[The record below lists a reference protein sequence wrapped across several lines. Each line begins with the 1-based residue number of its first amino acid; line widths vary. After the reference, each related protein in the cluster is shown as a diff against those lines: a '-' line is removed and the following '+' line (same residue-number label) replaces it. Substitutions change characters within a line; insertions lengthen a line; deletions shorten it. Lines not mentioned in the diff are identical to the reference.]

1 MKKTKNHQNVTENDL
16 KYLQRMITGV
26 GLRAFGPFLIPLLCL
41 EICMIHEIKAT
52 VNQINDFEPKQS
64 KTDYI

>member
-1 MKKTKNHQNVTENDL
+1 
-16 KYLQRMITGV
+16 MITGV
-26 GLRAFGPFLIPLLCL
+26 GLKAFGPFLIPLLCL

-52 VNQINDFEPKQS
+52 VNQIILKNNDFGPKQS

>member
-1 MKKTKNHQNVTENDL
+1 MIC

-26 GLRAFGPFLIPLLCL
+26 GLKAFGPFLIPLLCL

-52 VNQINDFEPKQS
+52 VNQIILKNNDFGPKQS